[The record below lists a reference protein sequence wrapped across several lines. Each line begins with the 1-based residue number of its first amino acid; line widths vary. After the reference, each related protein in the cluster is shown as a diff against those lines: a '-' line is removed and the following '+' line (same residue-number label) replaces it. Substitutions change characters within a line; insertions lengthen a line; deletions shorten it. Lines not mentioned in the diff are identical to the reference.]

1 MIGKIACFNVLSIQ
15 PLCQTEADAAKR
27 IKDFVLLLREVRSH
41 TGITKI
47 RHAGDISKIQLTS
60 GMTMMDYCSRHI
72 HNPEIAALIWTIIQ
86 PQVDMDDDHTLTSYL
101 ETTTEINLPNGGK
114 QIADG
119 FNAAYCQQTFCIGFD
134 SAPVWRNDFFD
145 ISVTSNGKIRQTQWA
160 CISSLDYYGTNPEG
174 AMDSTIYKYY
184 KVTESGREDLG
195 SEKPEEV
202 GSYIYAVILAEGD
215 ENYKPVTVEYNY
227 HIQPTVNLT
236 YDLNDDVTTGLTSE
250 FGSSEIDYRGIT
262 VKFDKAKLAEN
273 ALATLEKGG
282 YIEIATPTL
291 IKDKLSVAGDINFIR
306 ERDKFF

>member
-1 MIGKIACFNVLSIQ
+1 MIGKIACFNDLSIQ

-160 CISSLDYYGTNPEG
+160 CISSLDFYGTNPVHTSRKPAFDRWLEG
-174 AMDSTIYKYY
+174 IS
-184 KVTESGREDLG
+184 
-195 SEKPEEV
+195 P
-202 GSYIYAVILAEGD
+202 
-215 ENYKPVTVEYNY
+215 
-227 HIQPTVNLT
+227 VNLIEST
-236 YDLNDDVTTGLTSE
+236 MSPDIKPINLSDDHG
-250 FGSSEIDYRGIT
+250 
-262 VKFDKAKLAEN
+262 
-273 ALATLEKGG
+273 
-282 YIEIATPTL
+282 
-291 IKDKLSVAGDINFIR
+291 KDKLTAHAKLLRQSPYVEGILSSLEFQPTAKRYIWKITDDGIIDIVLWQEPGKYSMRLKTTGRNAAETKAIA
-306 ERDKFF
+306 EILKKKYGNK